1 MKHIYILTIAL
12 TIFVLLNMT
21 VFGQWVHIS
30 GLSGGGTKSLAA
42 NGSNL
47 FAGTEM
53 GVYLSTDNGDN
64 WTAVNNNLPETL
76 ISFMYLYGNKLYA
89 CTGGVGLFR
98 TTNNGANWD
107 NLGLVGENIRA
118 CAENAS
124 GIFAGTNDHGV
135 YRSTD
140 DGSTWVQVNNG
151 LNNPTIWSLC
161 INGSDIF
168 AGGTV
173 LYRSMDNGEN
183 WDLLTN
189 GLPNPPLNV
198 NAFTKINSNIY
209 ISIDGGVYSTTDDG
223 DSWNN
228 LGLNGTNVEEIYSYG
243 TNLFA
248 GVSGTGIYLST
259 DNGSNWN
266 SVNDGLP
273 SPIYPQSFVAS
284 IDKIFLAAWYEGLYS
299 RPLSELVSSVE
310 DFNNGVVPDYQLN
323 QNFPNPFNPATSI
336 QYAVGSEQFVS
347 LKVYDVLGNE
357 IATLVSEEK
366 PAGEYEVEFD
376 AIGLPSGIYFYKLRA
391 SNPSTSSG
399 QGFVETKKMILLK

>member
-12 TIFVLLNMT
+12 IISLLLNGT
-21 VFGQWVHIS
+21 VFSQWVHVS
-30 GLSGGGTKSLAA
+30 VLGGGGTKSLAV

-76 ISFMYLYGNKLYA
+76 IWFMNVYGNNIYA
-89 CTGGVGLFR
+89 CTGGVGFFR
-98 TTNNGANWD
+98 TTDNGASWD
-107 NLGLVGENIRA
+107 NLSLIGENIRA
-118 CAENAS
+118 CAENDS
-124 GIFAGTNDHGV
+124 GIFAGTNDDGV

-161 INGSDIF
+161 INGSAIF
-168 AGGTV
+168 AGGTL

-183 WDLLTN
+183 WVSLTS

-198 NAFTKINSNIY
+198 NAFTKINSDIY
-209 ISIDGGVYSTTDDG
+209 ISIGGGIYSTTDNG

-228 LGLNGTNVEEIYSYG
+228 LGLNGMNVEEIYSYG

-248 GVSGTGIYLST
+248 GVSGTGVYLST
-259 DNGSNWN
+259 DNGSNWELV
-266 SVNDGLP
+266 SEGLP
-273 SPIYPQSFVAS
+273 SPIYPQSFVTS
-284 IDKIFLAAWYEGLYS
+284 GDKIFLAAWYEGLFW

-310 DFNNGVVPDYQLN
+310 DFNNIVPTNFNLYQN
-323 QNFPNPFNPATSI
+323 YPNPFNPTTKIKYSVPQTSQVQI
-336 QYAVGSEQFVS
+336 
-347 LKVYDVLGNE
+347 KVYDVLGNE
-357 IATLVSEEK
+357 IETLVSEEK
-366 PAGEYEVEFD
+366 SAGTYELIWYAVN
-376 AIGLPSGIYFYKLRA
+376 LPSGIYFYQLIA
-391 SNPSTSSG
+391 GS
-399 QGFVETKKMILLK
+399 FVQTKKMILLK